1 MRLYA
6 IAWRHAIAAAAAAL
20 LLAACAATPPT
31 APPDRAFTMAVLPDT
46 QNYMDYTHQ
55 KAEGFPFDA
64 HDQFMA
70 QMRYIAGNV
79 ESAGGEIAFV
89 SSLGD
94 VWQHQSLPIDPEHER
109 RGFRRVPNPIM
120 DAHLGPTPKVQSVEM
135 PLARE
140 GFALIDGK
148 VPFSVVPG
156 NHDYDAMWTDA
167 RYPPAKNFDPRDLGG
182 LGTLHPGGLDN
193 FRSVFGADQP
203 YFEGKP
209 WYVDS
214 HDGGADSAQLFEAAG
229 YRFLHIGL
237 QFDPPDA
244 SLEWAGAV
252 IRRHPGL
259 PTIVSTHDYMSKE
272 GERVANP
279 MIDGHRVD
287 PVHNTPQMVWDKLI
301 SKHDQV
307 FLVLCGHQ
315 HGQAMRVDRNDAGHA
330 VHQVLADYQDRG
342 QTGIEAG
349 VQPLGGRIVGIG
361 DGWMRLM
368 RFDFSGTTATM
379 TVSTY
384 SPHYGKFSGEV
395 PAYAAW
401 YKQAEQPRLDDAAFL
416 AMDDYRVELG
426 DFRAR
431 FGEPR

>member
-1 MRLYA
+1 MKNPWHHGMRA
-6 IAWRHAIAAAAAAL
+6 CAIAAL
-20 LLAACAATPPT
+20 GILLAACAATVT
-31 APPDRAFTMAVLPDT
+31 PPDRAFTMAVLPDT

-64 HDQFMA
+64 HALFMA
-70 QMRYIAGNV
+70 QMRYIAANV
-79 ESAGGEIAFV
+79 ESAGGDIAFV

-109 RGFRRVPNPIM
+109 RGFRRVPNPIL
-120 DAHLGPTPKVQSVEM
+120 DAHLGVTPKVQSVEM

-167 RYPPAKNFDPRDLGG
+167 KFPPAAKFEPRDMSG
-182 LGTLHPGGLDN
+182 LGVLHPGGLDN
-193 FRSVFGADQP
+193 FRAVFGADQP
-203 YFEGKP
+203 WFKGKP
-209 WYVDS
+209 WYVAA
-214 HDGGADSAQLFEAAG
+214 HDGGADSAQVFEAAG

-244 SLEWAGAV
+244 SLAWAASV
-252 IRRHPGL
+252 MRRYPGL

-287 PVHNTPQMVWDKLI
+287 PLHNSPQMVWDKLI
-301 SKHDQV
+301 SKHDQI
-307 FLVLCGHQ
+307 FLVMCGHQ
-315 HGQAMRVDRNDAGHA
+315 HGQAMRRDRNEAGHQ
-330 VHQVLADYQDRG
+330 VYQVLADYQDRG
-342 QTGIEAG
+342 QTAIDAG
-349 VQPLGGRIVGIG
+349 LESSAWPVGIG

-368 RFDFSGTTATM
+368 RLDFSGEVATL

-384 SPHYGKFSGEV
+384 SPHYGKFSGEL
-395 PAYAAW
+395 PTYAAW
-401 YKQAEQPRLDDAAFL
+401 YKKAEHPQLDDAAFL
-416 AMDDYRVELG
+416 AMDDYRVALD

-431 FGEPR
+431 FGAPR